1 MRPIVMIVDD
11 DDFQRRMLGR
21 MLSSAEL
28 EVVQAGSGMEALAI
42 LRRLRPDL
50 ILMDVRIPDIDGIEL
65 TRRLKSGSEHRDVPI
80 VMITGQSER
89 KVIVDSREAGADDFV
104 VKPVERDV
112 LLKKVLR
119 YVAG

>member
-1 MRPIVMIVDD
+1 M
-11 DDFQRRMLGR
+11 
-21 MLSSAEL
+21 AN
-28 EVVQAGSGMEALAI
+28 
-42 LRRLRPDL
+42 
-50 ILMDVRIPDIDGIEL
+50 VRIPDIDGIEL